1 MRRIR
6 QKGANAVCGIKR
18 FVLLGLAA
26 LCVVS
31 QAARAG
37 PPFQTDDPEPVD
49 FKHWEAYVFSTM
61 FRAGG
66 SYATFGPAIEIN
78 TGALPNLQLH
88 LVVPMAGNIPDTGLN
103 GYGIGDIEM
112 GVKYRF
118 VQEGKHMPQI
128 GIFPMLEAP
137 TGDPHLGLG
146 NGQLWARL
154 PLWIQKSSGP
164 WTTYGGAGYA
174 INNAPGALSYPFGGW
189 LVQRDLGK
197 KLTLGVEV
205 FGQGPDTTLSRSAT
219 FADAGGYYY
228 FTKNFQLLFSAGH
241 TFAGEAR
248 AEAYLGLYWTW

>member
-1 MRRIR
+1 MVRRSKLARLCMFFIS
-6 QKGANAVCGIKR
+6 AL
-18 FVLLGLAA
+18 VLVLAP
-26 LCVVS
+26 
-31 QAARAG
+31 AAHAG
-37 PPFQTDDPEPVD
+37 PPFQTDDPEPVE
-49 FKHWEAYVFSTM
+49 FKHWEAYLFSTL
-61 FRAGG
+61 FRASG

-78 TGALPNLQLH
+78 AGALPNLQLH
-88 LVVPMAGNIPDTGLN
+88 LVVPMAGIVPDAGLN
-103 GYGIGDIEM
+103 AYGIGDIEL

-146 NGQLWARL
+146 NGKLWARL

-174 INNAPGALSYPFGGW
+174 LNNAPGQLNYPFGGW

-197 KLTLGVEV
+197 KLTLGMEV
-205 FGQGPDTTLSRSAT
+205 FGQGPDAVVSRSAT

-228 FTKNFQLLFSAGH
+228 FTKNFQLLFSTGH

-248 AEAYLGLYWTW
+248 SEAYVGLYWTW